1 MLVLRVKT
9 VRAAQVLQNKIKK
22 KKLKILLHI
31 NKVKPLIHVTLFI
44 EIRPV
49 NGGKQKSI

>member
-9 VRAAQVLQNKIKK
+9 VRAAQVLQNKIK